1 LTVEIRMVR
10 GMNRLTIAV
19 EALGASAWL
28 GLNVPCDI
36 AVVGCDDL
44 MFMGPLSPTL
54 TTLRVPKYDF
64 GQDAPRPRPRRG
76 E

>member
-1 LTVEIRMVR
+1 M
-10 GMNRLTIAV
+10 
-19 EALGASAWL
+19 

-44 MFMGPLSPTL
+44 MFMVPLSPAL

-64 GQDAPRPRPRRG
+64 GQDAPRPQRG